1 MLITNYFTG
10 HFIGDAFATIA
21 PPMDWLNEWLANN
34 APICMGKNVWM
45 DGGGANLDIVTISL
59 IATFANFDGGQ
70 PA

>member
-1 MLITNYFTG
+1 MFITNYFTG

-45 DGGGANLDIVTISL
+45 DGGGGKLGHCHNILDSYICQL
-59 IATFANFDGGQ
+59 
-70 PA
+70 